1 MMYFSYYL
9 IRGRQDGYLL
19 SLLINMIKLVLLL
32 DLGLILMLLLGMV
45 FHHQYLSQVFIIF
58 YLEKHKERIC
68 CYFGYDIITPQ
79 NTMKDRTLDQ
89 QCTVTRPGLS
99 FLASA
104 YAS

>member
-1 MMYFSYYL
+1 MYFSYYL
-9 IRGRQDGYLL
+9 IRDRQDGYLL
-19 SLLINMIKLVLLL
+19 SLLINTIKLVLPL

-45 FHHQYLSQVFIIF
+45 FHLKYLSQVFIIF

-68 CYFGYDIITPQ
+68 CYFCNDIITPQ

>member
-1 MMYFSYYL
+1 MSYFYFL
-9 IRGRQDGYLL
+9 IPDRHDGSPLY
-19 SLLINMIKLVLLL
+19 SPTSMIKLALQLGLALTALLSSDMGSLLL
-32 DLGLILMLLLGMV
+32 
-45 FHHQYLSQVFIIF
+45 FFSQVFSF
-58 YLEKHKERIC
+58 LSLEVHKERIC
-68 CYFGYDIITPQ
+68 CYFCNDIITPQ